1 MLSQQPVFKKVVEVR
16 YQRFLLI
23 AHDRGVHRL
32 RRSEM
37 RKHHSSKPTAV
48 AAIGRVPLVL
58 VYGWGLFGFI
68 YSWRSSLISSLS
80 SFSSYLICL
89 SRSFSIFLPFYLLS
103 FLSYLNLE
111 SSLVRFI
118 DYHRMSWSRM
128 LSLSSPWPP
137 TNGVE
142 SISAGPNFLFCSV
155 VRRHWDMPISFAGS
169 SWTCTY

>member
-1 MLSQQPVFKKVVEVR
+1 MLSQQSVFKKMVEVR

-23 AHDRGVHRL
+23 AGDRVVQGL
-32 RRSEM
+32 PRSEM
-37 RKHHSSKPTAV
+37 RKHPSFKPAAV

-68 YSWRSSLISSLS
+68 YSWRSSLISFLY

-89 SRSFSIFLPFYLLS
+89 SRSLSILFPLLS

-118 DYHRMSWSRM
+118 DYLRMRWSRM
-128 LSLSSPWPP
+128 LSLASPWPS
-137 TNGVE
+137 TNGAE
-142 SISAGPNFLFCSV
+142 SISADPHFLCCV
-155 VRRHWDMPISFAGS
+155 A
-169 SWTCTY
+169 